1 VTLDII
7 STKFTSITARAD
19 IVHYISLKLPF
30 THSQVGTSHTKALP
44 TIAAAPASPAATPD
58 SGSAS
63 SSGSGD
69 VAQDDVTTDVA
80 ASGESH
86 LSQSVELHRT
96 ESTVPGLNYN
106 DSGAVSASDQHQT
119 DKVCNKYRY
128 C

>member
-19 IVHYISLKLPF
+19 IVHYIYLKLPF
-30 THSQVGTSHTKALP
+30 T
-44 TIAAAPASPAATPD
+44 PASPAATPD